1 MPNRG
6 TQDLS
11 LQGLVVPGHTS
22 FRRAC
27 RAIKRRAGFTWAW
40 GMTSFL
46 MGELTITRERFAQR
60 LASTRPNPSHA
71 APLRAEHGWGSAK
84 ANRPQLTHG
93 SP

>member
-1 MPNRG
+1 
-6 TQDLS
+6 
-11 LQGLVVPGHTS
+11 
-22 FRRAC
+22 
-27 RAIKRRAGFTWAW
+27 
-40 GMTSFL
+40 MTSFL